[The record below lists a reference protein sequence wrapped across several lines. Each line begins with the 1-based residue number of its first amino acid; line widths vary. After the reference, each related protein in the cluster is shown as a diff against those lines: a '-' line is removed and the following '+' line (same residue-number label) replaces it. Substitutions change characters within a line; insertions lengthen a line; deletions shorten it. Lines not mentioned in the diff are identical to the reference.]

1 MWIAWASFS
10 FLLVT
15 TSVNWGLN
23 HLKPI
28 GGTFWNRNPCQIT
41 ENKPPTSTLSS
52 LERPCR
58 CNDARIGWNHFYFL
72 TVSGYQRTDEL
83 VTTIMLYVKYEDPMD
98 IYHVIMFI
106 GTLPKKTLFER
117 IARQGTIIP
126 KPCMIR
132 AFWGH
137 FPSKIHHHLGW
148 PPANQ
153 QRRCNGDTSGVLDWD
168 WLEAFQKGLIV
179 KYESSPNQFIVPP
192 CITGSLGENLWTC
205 QTKYW

>member
-1 MWIAWASFS
+1 MKKQEHDMLALFLSMWVAWATFC

-28 GGTFWNRNPCQIT
+28 GGTFPNRNPCQIT

-83 VTTIMLYVKYEDPMD
+83 VTTIMLYLKYENPMD
-98 IYHVIMFI
+98 IYHVIIFI
-106 GTLPKKTLFER
+106 GTLPNKTLFER

-126 KPCMIR
+126 KP
-132 AFWGH
+132 AWFGP
-137 FPSKIHHHLGW
+137 F
-148 PPANQ
+148 
-153 QRRCNGDTSGVLDWD
+153 GDTSLIKFTTIWV
-168 WLEAFQKGLIV
+168 GLPPTN
-179 KYESSPNQFIVPP
+179 KDDAMETLRES
-192 CITGSLGENLWTC
+192 WTE
-205 QTKYW
+205 TD

>member
-1 MWIAWASFS
+1 MWIAWASFC

-28 GGTFWNRNPCQIT
+28 GGTFPNRNPCQIT
-41 ENKPPTSTLSS
+41 ENKPPSTLSS
-52 LERPCR
+52 LGRPCR

-83 VTTIMLYVKYEDPMD
+83 VTTIMSYLKYEDPMD
-98 IYHVIMFI
+98 IYHVIIFI

-126 KPCMIR
+126 KLAWFRPFGDTSLIK
-132 AFWGH
+132 FTTIWVG
-137 FPSKIHHHLGW
+137 LGLQ
-148 PPANQ
+148 PPTNK
-153 QRRCNGDTSGVLDWD
+153 RRCNGDTSGVLDWD
-168 WLEAFQKGLIV
+168 WLEAFQKELIV
-179 KYESSPNQFIVPP
+179 KYESSPKQFLVPP
-192 CITGSLGENLWTC
+192 CITGSLGKNVWTC
-205 QTKYW
+205 QTK